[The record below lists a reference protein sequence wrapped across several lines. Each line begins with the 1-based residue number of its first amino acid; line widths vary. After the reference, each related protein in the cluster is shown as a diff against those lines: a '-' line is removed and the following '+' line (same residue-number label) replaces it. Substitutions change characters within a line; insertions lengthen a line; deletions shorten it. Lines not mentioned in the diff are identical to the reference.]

1 MSYQKMCFGQNENE
15 FWMKEGGGLEKV
27 MEIKESGEYVGK
39 SRHIYWNIWL
49 SWSERGIKNKVEIK
63 VKKLEKEEGG
73 YSVLRHS
80 KILIVFKLKRKKL
93 ESKRRSQPEK
103 CGKI

>member
-39 SRHIYWNIWL
+39 SKDTFIEMYDYLGVR
-49 SWSERGIKNKVEIK
+49 
-63 VKKLEKEEGG
+63 EE
-73 YSVLRHS
+73 
-80 KILIVFKLKRKKL
+80 LKTRLK
-93 ESKRRSQPEK
+93 
-103 CGKI
+103 